1 MEHLREDIN
10 RKETFS
16 FAHCPIYEGRSTHAR
31 SVWPFFKKV
40 HNSSFKGVVFFKNVD
55 VLNFEL
61 LFRLFIHRPPI
72 LTSTCKILFFPLF
85 PFKSWISTSEKRTSC
100 CPNWGHGV
108 VEVKQGLSICL
119 FPVKRFE
126 SCLVLIEFALW
137 LQNLKSE
144 SCVFLLS
151 SWDILILGIDWF
163 FDFI

>member
-72 LTSTCKILFFPLF
+72 LTSTCKILFFPRF
-85 PFKSWISTSEKRTSC
+85 PFKSWILT
-100 CPNWGHGV
+100 
-108 VEVKQGLSICL
+108 SICL